1 MINKKFFLFLLIINI
16 SYLIFS
22 NNPIDLYKQAELH
35 FFNEDYNKAIDVL
48 KDALQTNP
56 HYIDAIELI
65 SRVYYESGSFEYAF
79 TYISKALTLA
89 PQRSDLIIF
98 SADIETKLKRF
109 NIAESKYKSII
120 ASDPLNMDAFNG
132 LANVYFLTERK
143 ILAKDTLLSILK
155 SDQKNVHALLKL
167 SQYYEDIDVV
177 KADEYYQ
184 TNLRFNSLHY
194 DLYFQYSK
202 FKFKQRLIR
211 DALDMINIALEIK
224 DSLEYKIYKAK
235 YLLYINN
242 PDEALAVYKD
252 VLIKNST
259 DNSIYY
265 NLSHGYNKISDINNA
280 VSSLNKSIS
289 LRPDDEI
296 AAFFLDSILLEKFP
310 LSAPLRLSRSLY
322 YNQKSLEAKRAANFD
337 LYLFNLRKSIM
348 LNPENADSRSELAD
362 YYKSINFPER
372 YFKELTLIYE
382 ITKLKDIKDMIEMQ
396 GRNLIYRLG
405 VDWQINQYNIDSERY
420 TIPVFINY
428 NIENYH
434 YQVESIYAMLLENL
448 SYGKYKYELL
458 PFIDKEY
465 SRSEKMSISQ
475 GKGAYFYIDLFV
487 KEIDTMVEVDLK
499 LHNARNSDLIHS
511 FGTYQFGNDKMV
523 ITSATILRKID
534 SVIPL
539 RAKIIKLSGSSAV
552 ISAGRKHG
560 VKLRDGVY
568 IIKNKTYSLEQG
580 KTDFLIDKSDI
591 KGTGILVKIDEN
603 ISEIK
608 YNDID
613 SYKDIDVGDYVVLIK
628 K

>member
-202 FKFKQRLIR
+202 FKFKQRLIK

-224 DSLEYKIYKAK
+224 DSLEYKI
-235 YLLYINN
+235 
-242 PDEALAVYKD
+242 
-252 VLIKNST
+252 
-259 DNSIYY
+259 
-265 NLSHGYNKISDINNA
+265 
-280 VSSLNKSIS
+280 
-289 LRPDDEI
+289 
-296 AAFFLDSILLEKFP
+296 
-310 LSAPLRLSRSLY
+310 
-322 YNQKSLEAKRAANFD
+322 
-337 LYLFNLRKSIM
+337 
-348 LNPENADSRSELAD
+348 
-362 YYKSINFPER
+362 
-372 YFKELTLIYE
+372 
-382 ITKLKDIKDMIEMQ
+382 
-396 GRNLIYRLG
+396 
-405 VDWQINQYNIDSERY
+405 
-420 TIPVFINY
+420 
-428 NIENYH
+428 
-434 YQVESIYAMLLENL
+434 
-448 SYGKYKYELL
+448 
-458 PFIDKEY
+458 
-465 SRSEKMSISQ
+465 
-475 GKGAYFYIDLFV
+475 
-487 KEIDTMVEVDLK
+487 
-499 LHNARNSDLIHS
+499 
-511 FGTYQFGNDKMV
+511 
-523 ITSATILRKID
+523 
-534 SVIPL
+534 
-539 RAKIIKLSGSSAV
+539 
-552 ISAGRKHG
+552 
-560 VKLRDGVY
+560 
-568 IIKNKTYSLEQG
+568 
-580 KTDFLIDKSDI
+580 
-591 KGTGILVKIDEN
+591 
-603 ISEIK
+603 
-608 YNDID
+608 
-613 SYKDIDVGDYVVLIK
+613 
-628 K
+628 